1 MAHDNKKQ
9 QDLEL
14 QQKHER
20 NLELIRRLRLIDDDF
35 MEKVF
40 EDKACAELLLRI
52 ILERDDL
59 TVCKC
64 QYKNDQKVENKNV
77 HFPRSIPQLVFP

>member
-40 EDKACAELLLRI
+40 EDKACA
-52 ILERDDL
+52 
-59 TVCKC
+59 
-64 QYKNDQKVENKNV
+64 
-77 HFPRSIPQLVFP
+77 

>member
-59 TVCKC
+59 TV
-64 QYKNDQKVENKNV
+64 QSV
-77 HFPRSIPQLVFP
+77 HGQQDTTAA